1 MYAPCPSLLSRRP
14 LALALALCIT
24 TPALAQQQ
32 PDGAAVQLDAVNV
45 RGERADAATTLS
57 GFGTTSLLDAPASIA
72 VIERQQL
79 LDRQARVLS
88 EVLRADAS
96 AGDAYAPIGYYE
108 NFVLRGYSL
117 NAANSYRING
127 LSAVGE
133 QSIALENKQQV
144 QILKGL
150 AGLQSGVNEPAGLID
165 YRTKRPEHVR
175 SVTLGTDEQG
185 SRYIAADL
193 GDWFDADRTLGVRV
207 NAAREDFRSY
217 VDHADGYRNF
227 LSLAGDW
234 KPSAQSLLQVDVEYQ
249 HRQQRSVP
257 GYQLLGGT
265 QVPRNI
271 DVHRLLG
278 YQPWSRPVEM
288 DSLNAQLRYAYQF
301 NEAWRA
307 SVEAA
312 AQPLNHQRF
321 LRVCLGLLWRGQL
334 RGHCHAEFFQCA
346 GRIRRLRLPQPG
358 RHPRARPAARQP
370 GRPRDYRRA
379 GPSAEHRC
387 RLVAPDHRPLRVGQ

>member
-1 MYAPCPSLLSRRP
+1 MYAHCPSLLSRRP

-234 KPSAQSLLQVDVEYQ
+234 KPTAQSLLQVDVEYQ

-265 QVPRNI
+265 QVRNI
-271 DVHRLLG
+271 DVHRLSG
-278 YQPWSRPVEM
+278 ISRGRDRWRWIRSTRSCAMPT
-288 DSLNAQLRYAYQF
+288 SSTRRGAP
-301 NEAWRA
+301 AWKRR
-307 SVEAA
+307 AA
-312 AQPLNHQRF
+312 AQPSMISPRLPGAAMARPAA
-321 LRVCLGLLWRGQL
+321 RTSPR
-334 RGHCHAEFFQCA
+334 RIFQCA
-346 GRIRRLRLPQPG
+346 GRVRRLRLPQPG

-370 GRPRDYRRA
+370 GRPRDHRRA
-379 GPSAEHRC
+379 GPPAEYRC
-387 RLVAPDHRPLRVGQ
+387 RLVAPDHRPLRVGE